1 MTAVFKEDRVEIIGG
16 IELAI
21 ENYGSHAHASLPGR
35 NKREGRLGREAE

>member
-1 MTAVFKEDRVEIIGG
+1 MTAVFKEDRVEFIGG

-21 ENYGSHAHASLPGR
+21 EIYGSHAHASLPGR